1 LTIFKHGH
9 ILNYIILIGL
19 IIDLIAAFMM
29 YYGKIFRSVE
39 KIEQMS
45 NHSKHEIKHRILE
58 TQLSRFGA
66 ILLIAGFLIQILG
79 YL

>member
-1 LTIFKHGH
+1 M
-9 ILNYIILIGL
+9 LNSIILVGL
-19 IIDLIAAFMM
+19 ILDLIAAFLM

-45 NHSKHEIKHRILE
+45 SENIHEIKHRILE
-58 TQLSRFGA
+58 TRLARIGA
-66 ILLIAGFLIQILG
+66 IFLIAGFFIQIIG